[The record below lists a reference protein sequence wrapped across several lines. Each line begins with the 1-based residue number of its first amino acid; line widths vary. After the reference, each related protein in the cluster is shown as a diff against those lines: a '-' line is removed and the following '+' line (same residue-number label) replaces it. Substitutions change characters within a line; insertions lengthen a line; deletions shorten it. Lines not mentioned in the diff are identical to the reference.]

1 MRTTIETYSNTTV
14 STLTQAR
21 NKDDSDNLSSNVCCV
36 KQSNEQECHKRRVS
50 PTRQPLP
57 LEMFKSQPMLKTK
70 NIDLQQ
76 QGLDSALM
84 GAERALTSEL
94 FTTESFKNDFRQL
107 ATGNGS
113 LRAMATALQGL
124 MQFGS
129 GEVKALASELLNKEI
144 QLVQFSQFG
153 TYSGVASLLIEEASI
168 EMLDEIVAQLNDIY
182 DVVSKNI
189 LGNQV

>member
-1 MRTTIETYSNTTV
+1 
-14 STLTQAR
+14 
-21 NKDDSDNLSSNVCCV
+21 
-36 KQSNEQECHKRRVS
+36 
-50 PTRQPLP
+50 
-57 LEMFKSQPMLKTK
+57 MLKTK
-70 NIDLQQ
+70 NIDIQQ

-84 GAERALTSEL
+84 GAERALSSEL
-94 FTTESFKNDFRQL
+94 FTTESLKNDFRQL

-168 EMLDEIVAQLNDIY
+168 EMLENIVNQLNDIY